1 MNGRLLVA
9 AVVVSTLMLANV
21 VSCRMRDIVG
31 SDLPLDK
38 ALMASLD
45 ESVPELL
52 HTGSDEGITDTTG
65 REIVCWGDSMTE
77 GVGVSEAVI
86 DADDGF
92 FDARNLSY
100 PDVLQRLTGIRT
112 LNFGVSGATSEEI
125 AIMQGALEPNEDMGS
140 YDALNPLVT
149 EAAREHKGDVLV
161 LEIGSNGGWNGNY
174 DTLIAQYD
182 AMIAYAECEGFIVIG
197 DTDDPG
203 TSIGDTYQ
211 QRADYL
217 GTDDTAWEAALRAAY
232 GDKFLN
238 MRVFL
243 IENGLEIAGF
253 EASPD
258 DEEAAAQGCIST
270 QLRADWTHL
279 NSYGYYAKAVAVY
292 QQGRQLGY
300 WD

>member
-1 MNGRLLVA
+1 MNRRLFVA
-9 AVVVSTLMLANV
+9 TIVVSALVLANV
-21 VSCRMRDIVG
+21 VSCRIRGIVG
-31 SDLPLDK
+31 SDLLPGGGM
-38 ALMASLD
+38 AASLD
-45 ESVPELL
+45 ESVSGLL
-52 HTGSDEGITDTTG
+52 RTGSDEGITDTTG

-77 GVGVSEAVI
+77 GMGASEAMI
-86 DADDGF
+86 DTDDGY

-112 LNFGVSGATSEEI
+112 LNYGVSGATSEEI
-125 AIMQGALEPNEDMGS
+125 AIMQGALEPNDDLES
-140 YDALNPLVT
+140 YDALNPLVA

-161 LEIGSNGGWNGNY
+161 LEIGSNGGWDGDY

-211 QRADYL
+211 QRVDYL
-217 GTDDTAWEAALRAAY
+217 GTNDTAWEAALRAAY
-232 GDKFLN
+232 GDRFLN

-243 IENGLEIAGF
+243 IENGLELAGF
-253 EASPD
+253 EVSPD

-292 QQGRQLGY
+292 QQGLQLGY